1 MLKTKEEQKLPEI
14 KNLLQLTYIRC
25 NEVSLYS
32 VYNSG
37 FSTCIINKIYASN
50 VIGPLYLKSAP
61 PLPEIIK
68 NQSVPLQKKR
78 RSLKENKDTNL
89 AAPLYKN
96 LWSPP
101 ISEFPTL

>member
-1 MLKTKEEQKLPEI
+1 M
-14 KNLLQLTYIRC
+14 YIHY

-37 FSTCIINKIYASN
+37 LSTCIINKIYASN
-50 VIGPLYLKSAP
+50 VIGPFYLNSAT
-61 PLPEIIK
+61 PLPEIK
-68 NQSVPLQKKR
+68 ENPSVSLQKKR
-78 RSLKENKDTNL
+78 RSLKENKGTNL

-101 ISEFPTL
+101 IPEFPTL